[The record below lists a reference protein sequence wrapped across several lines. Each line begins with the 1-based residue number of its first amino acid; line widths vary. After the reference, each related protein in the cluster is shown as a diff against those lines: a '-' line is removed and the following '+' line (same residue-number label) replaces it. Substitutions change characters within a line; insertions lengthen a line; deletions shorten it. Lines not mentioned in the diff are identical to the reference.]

1 MDPEKLVVLVTEPL
15 RSWPCV
21 VLQVALPH
29 EIQEVPDS
37 SLAPALGPGAQVV
50 FISAV
55 GEHPQTA
62 SIIAMQTDA
71 W

>member
-1 MDPEKLVVLVTEPL
+1 
-15 RSWPCV
+15 

-37 SLAPALGPGAQVV
+37 SLAPALGAGAQVV

-62 SIIAMQTDA
+62 SIIAMQTDF